1 MTIRSSSAATH
12 SAIYFSPTRSSR
24 GATRASSET
33 ATVSGSWIW
42 ESRNGSWVN
51 EERVEERLLTSSDA
65 VRLGSL
71 SVTLESE
78 PEPAER
84 DAQDPTVYLQAEP
97 SSDAGPTVMLL
108 SKDLPDAEPPGETGT
123 VVLPPTD
130 TIVPEQD
137 AATRM
142 VEVGHEDPTL
152 RKPDPVPRE
161 ALEAAPQAPQARASP
176 TSKLR
181 ANDDACRRRA
191 SSHNRYRDRHFSRQ
205 DRSCHRRCHSTRS
218 RRRCYRSAD
227 SGCRHATSVD

>member
-1 MTIRSSSAATH
+1 MSKLIIRHGERVTEHPIDDHPLVVGRDPQCDLFFADKKL
-12 SAIYFSPTRSSR
+12 SR
-24 GATRASSET
+24 RHARFERDGDGIRL
-33 ATVSGSWIW
+33 VDL

-97 SSDAGPTVMLL
+97 SSDAGPTVMLS

-161 ALEAAPQAPQARASP
+161 ALEAASQAPQAPQAPQASSEQ
-176 TSKLR
+176 T
-181 ANDDACRRRA
+181 DDACRRRA

-205 DRSCHRRCHSTRS
+205 DRSCHR
-218 RRRCYRSAD
+218 
-227 SGCRHATSVD
+227 